1 MLLEMAFMQDI
12 LADEQ
17 AMAAAGGEVPMGPGA
32 PSPDMMAPAS
42 DAAVGPM
49 EGGQVDT
56 GEGGIDQGMVGAAGL
71 GINI

>member
-1 MLLEMAFMQDI
+1 
-12 LADEQ
+12 
-17 AMAAAGGEVPMGPGA
+17 
-32 PSPDMMAPAS
+32 MAPAS